1 MHALPFLHRRLC
13 SPSANSIQS
22 ASSLLGQPS
31 RRAQILTPSSR
42 LPFSSFF
49 APSSP
54 PKRTFSTPPLS
65 SFQEPRK
72 ASTFWAI
79 TFTILFVCGGV
90 WIKDKYR
97 PLGSNFPQITT
108 ASAGPNLQ
116 EQDVF
121 LLKNMSTEAT
131 PGTVGNLT
139 PEQEV
144 KLQEFWV
151 LMFKVCG
158 VSLGEIEE
166 TEERPATPLQEKK
179 PAPKRRFGFWGGGAP
194 EKDES
199 TTVNGAANGVA
210 SLTITDGDDKFG
222 TSKEFQKA
230 LVEMK
235 PEEIRTSFWNMVKQ
249 DNPDSLLLRFLRARK
264 WDVKK
269 ALMMLI
275 ATIRWRLLEAKVDD
289 DIMVH
294 GEHLALEQI
303 ENGTPAEKKKAED
316 MMKQFHMGKSFL
328 HGVDKSGRPIC
339 YVRVRLHRA
348 SDQSTEALDRFTIF
362 TIESAR
368 LMLQP
373 PVETACIIFDM
384 TDFTLANMD
393 YHPVKFMIK
402 CFEANYPESLGVVLI
417 HKAPWI
423 FSSSCAP
430 LYLSLTMLIYALGI
444 WNIIKGWLDPVVAAK
459 IQFTKN
465 LQDLEEFIPRDRII
479 KELEGDEDWEYK
491 YVEVKPGENTSIK
504 DTSKRDTLVAQRQTL
519 AKELQTSTIDWI
531 AASRKKE
538 SDQVKGA
545 ADKRKDLIERL
556 RVQYW
561 EMDPYVR
568 CTTLYDRLGVVQGGG
583 RVNFYPLAVESTDEN
598 EKPKENGAA
607 STNGV
612 FEVKA

>member
-1 MHALPFLHRRLC
+1 MHASALLHRRLC
-13 SPSANSIQS
+13 YSSASLIQS
-22 ASSLLGQPS
+22 ASYRLGAFS
-31 RRAQILTPSSR
+31 RRAQIFIPSSS
-42 LPFSSFF
+42 LGFSPFL
-49 APSSP
+49 APSYP
-54 PKRTFSTPPLS
+54 LTRTFSTSPLP

-72 ASTFWAI
+72 ASTGWAI
-79 TFTILFVCGGV
+79 TFTVLLVCGGV
-90 WIKDKYR
+90 LLQDKYR
-97 PLGSNFPQITT
+97 AFGTDPLPQLTVLE
-108 ASAGPNLQ
+108 PQ
-116 EQDVF
+116 EHDSF
-121 LLKNMSTEAT
+121 LGVIDTLKTMSTEAA

-139 PEQEV
+139 PEQEI

-151 LMFKVCG
+151 LLFKVCG
-158 VSLGEIEE
+158 VQLEGIEE
-166 TEERPATPLQEKK
+166 TEERPPSPVQEKK
-179 PAPKRRFGFWGGGAP
+179 QPPKRRFGFWGGGAQ
-194 EKDES
+194 EKEEP
-199 TTVNGAANGVA
+199 AAPSGVASGIA

-230 LVEMK
+230 LAEIK
-235 PEEIRTSFWNMVKQ
+235 PEEMRTAFWNMVKQ

-275 ATIRWRLLEAKVDD
+275 STIRWRLLDAKVDQ

-303 ENGTPAEKKKAED
+303 ESGNAAEKKKGEEF
-316 MMKQFHMGKSFL
+316 MKQFRMGKSFL

-348 SDQSTEALDRFTIF
+348 GDQSTEALDRFTVF

-368 LMLQP
+368 TMLAP

-423 FSSSCAP
+423 FSS
-430 LYLSLTMLIYALGI
+430 I
-444 WNIIKGWLDPVVAAK
+444 WNIIKGWLDPVVAQK
-459 IQFTKN
+459 IHFTKN
-465 LQDLEEFIPRDRII
+465 LQDLEEFIPKSRII
-479 KELEGDEDWEYK
+479 TELEGDEKWEYK
-491 YVEVKPGENTSIK
+491 YVEPKEGENTTIK
-504 DTSKRDTLVAQRQTL
+504 ETGKRDELVAQRQTL
-519 AKELQTSTIDWI
+519 AKELQDSTVAWI
-531 AASRKKE
+531 AATKKKE
-538 SDQVKGA
+538 DDNAKQV

-556 RVQYW
+556 RAQYW

-568 CTTLYDRLGVVQGGG
+568 CTTLYDRLNIIQGGG
-583 RVNFYPLAVESTDEN
+583 KIEFYPEATKEN
-598 EKPKENGAA
+598 KETPKENGIV
-607 STNGV
+607 TNGEAV
-612 FEVKA
+612 EKIE